1 MLVSLEWLQ
10 AYVDLSGLAPDDIAE
25 ALTNAG
31 LEVED
36 VELKGGA
43 FSKVVVA
50 HVDKVEPHPNADRL
64 RLVTVN
70 LGDTCNQVV
79 CGAPNVAEKM
89 RIAYA
94 QLGAQVIN
102 RKDGTLF
109 ELTPAKIRG
118 VESTGMICS
127 IDELGLSGQYESSEA
142 GIWDITTVCPDAALG
157 TDLKTALGLS
167 AYAVLDTAPTANR
180 GDHMSMLGVA
190 REVAAL
196 FDRDLKIAP
205 PGTLDPK
212 GASCP
217 IQVEIVDEA
226 ACSFYAGVLV
236 EGITIGPSPD
246 WLVRRLEDA
255 GVRSINNV
263 VDMTNY
269 VMLEYGQPLHAFDAN
284 KIKALAKSLAPPT
297 IGVRYARSGETM
309 TTLDDIERTL
319 TPQSALITLNDVPVA
334 LAGVMGGA
342 TTEID
347 DQATAVFLECA
358 YFPSASTRL
367 SSRSVGLRSESSA
380 RFERGI
386 DAATCDAALARAVEL
401 LQKLAGGQVHS
412 MVIDDRRQLQNTVV
426 SLRLAQL
433 ERVLGMD
440 VPQATVQQ
448 CLTHLG
454 FTVDTTDNT
463 TWAVTVPSYRAD
475 DVTREI
481 DVIEEVIRVYGYNR
495 IPYTLPAK
503 TATPKITA
511 RQQFLNTI
519 RGSLMAS
526 GLAEVSTAS
535 LIGPTLVEQTQAHID
550 ESKAVR
556 LTNSHSAE
564 FVLMRQQLLPSLLD
578 IALHNEAKGNQTQ
591 WFFELGRTY
600 LRVAEPSEK
609 YTGVTETLM
618 LGGLVKGL
626 PQAARWHQSKLKTL
640 DFFVV
645 KGMLEQLFCQLRLPQ
660 AQRWVAEAT
669 SPMMHPGQTA
679 TIKFGKQAVGII
691 GQLHPRLY
699 DSLKLKGP
707 VFVFELHVDQ
717 LWKLADKREPVKAH
731 ALSAYQAV
739 ERDLALTVP
748 ETISHQQIMAAF
760 GQANEPLL
768 KQIELFDMYAG
779 EQVEAGHRSLA
790 YRLTLQ
796 SNEGTLTDAQIAAAL
811 DQLTASLNQA
821 LNITVRS

>member
-1 MLVSLEWLQ
+1 
-10 AYVDLSGLAPDDIAE
+10 
-25 ALTNAG
+25 
-31 LEVED
+31 
-36 VELKGGA
+36 
-43 FSKVVVA
+43 
-50 HVDKVEPHPNADRL
+50 
-64 RLVTVN
+64 
-70 LGDTCNQVV
+70 
-79 CGAPNVAEKM
+79 
-89 RIAYA
+89 
-94 QLGAQVIN
+94 
-102 RKDGTLF
+102 
-109 ELTPAKIRG
+109 
-118 VESTGMICS
+118 
-127 IDELGLSGQYESSEA
+127 
-142 GIWDITTVCPDAALG
+142 
-157 TDLKTALGLS
+157 
-167 AYAVLDTAPTANR
+167 
-180 GDHMSMLGVA
+180 
-190 REVAAL
+190 
-196 FDRDLKIAP
+196 
-205 PGTLDPK
+205 
-212 GASCP
+212 
-217 IQVEIVDEA
+217 
-226 ACSFYAGVLV
+226 
-236 EGITIGPSPD
+236 
-246 WLVRRLEDA
+246 
-255 GVRSINNV
+255 
-263 VDMTNY
+263 TNY

-284 KIKALAKSLAPPT
+284 KIKALAKSSAPPT

-618 LGGLVKGL
+618 LGGLIKGL

-731 ALSAYQAV
+731 AGSAYQAV